1 MSGSSSWLG
10 RASGALGA
18 LLAIAIVAR
27 VVWELLEPLLPLLGG
42 LLVVSSGCWRPRST
56 GAGTGSRV

>member
-42 LLVVSSGCWRPRST
+42 LLVVFWLLAASINRRRYW
-56 GAGTGSRV
+56 